1 MSYETARYILW
12 ALMCVPV
19 LWLGLHLIN
28 SVINDTLDI
37 KRRNATR
44 RKKIAE
50 ERKQQEI
57 LKGIINQAEEDL
69 SMLQGLL
76 NETDFSL
83 I

>member
-37 KRRNATR
+37 KRRNAA
-44 RKKIAE
+44 RKKTDGYGENNAG
-50 ERKQQEI
+50 RKTN
-57 LKGIINQAEEDL
+57 G
-69 SMLQGLL
+69 GGRG
-76 NETDFSL
+76 TVP
-83 I
+83 

>member
-37 KRRNATR
+37 KRRNAAR

-50 ERKQQEI
+50 ERKQQE
-57 LKGIINQAEEDL
+57 LMESEKRRF
-69 SMLQGLL
+69 
-76 NETDFSL
+76 ETEYRSRSRRGSHE
-83 I
+83 